1 LIKLRNSHNI
11 FIWRNNYG
19 YTKIILRSTTPPEP
33 KIHREIDTTPE
44 EYLPALLE
52 IVKLSGRGAG
62 HPTPP
67 HLEPIVPYLGNGL
80 EI

>member
-19 YTKIILRSTTPPEP
+19 YTKIILQSTTPPEP

-52 IVKLSGRGAG
+52 IVKLDDQVFVNLPNFG
-62 HPTPP
+62 
-67 HLEPIVPYLGNGL
+67 VGNNF
-80 EI
+80 